1 MACSWRKPEVA
12 REQVR
17 MMADLKSNAT
27 PEMNENLLG
36 VMHTVWSSA
45 ENFMEAYKNHKE
57 SDKDSESD
65 VACFK
70 AMTAAV
76 KTLESH

>member
-1 MACSWRKPEVA
+1 
-12 REQVR
+12 
-17 MMADLKSNAT
+17 
-27 PEMNENLLG
+27 
-36 VMHTVWSSA
+36 
-45 ENFMEAYKNHKE
+45 METYKNHKE

-65 VACFK
+65 VAYFK